1 MGTQPTRLIHPMFL
15 IHCRFSW
22 IMVCLVL
29 EKHTIMTTSH
39 LLVLRPMIQLRLLLQ
54 VLGAALVVRQRITTH
69 RLIVL
74 QRAQKDG
81 LDLRMKMHLYIHL
94 ASPMAVPLHLQVPS
108 PVVVMSMLTSAS
120 SDFRTQMSTHRSTLM
135 QWSLV
140 ARQRLLILW
149 QLRHRT
155 RPIPLAH
162 SWCI

>member
-1 MGTQPTRLIHPMFL
+1 
-15 IHCRFSW
+15 
-22 IMVCLVL
+22 MVCLVL

-135 QWSLV
+135 
-140 ARQRLLILW
+140 
-149 QLRHRT
+149 
-155 RPIPLAH
+155 
-162 SWCI
+162 